1 MAVAKSKARRKA
13 DTNRGMSTGTKAR
26 MRWVMPPLSMSAPRA
41 FWAAMILSVSS
52 SKVGTNRSAMVII
65 MANSCTGTRSL
76 ARGFSSRSMA
86 SVSWVGEVVKVSTEL
101 ARISAMMRTETKM
114 AL

>member
-1 MAVAKSKARRKA
+1 
-13 DTNRGMSTGTKAR
+13 
-26 MRWVMPPLSMSAPRA
+26 
-41 FWAAMILSVSS
+41 
-52 SKVGTNRSAMVII
+52 MVII